1 MRERL
6 TRPGTVDALILP
18 VYTRGLA
25 LEEDKGLMS
34 PIKESLDDK
43 RLLCR
48 ALFATSPKTT
58 ELVSDK
64 QGL

>member
-1 MRERL
+1 M
-6 TRPGTVDALILP
+6 DALILP

-34 PIKESLDDK
+34 PIKASLDDK